1 MDQKLKDKKI
11 LITGGLG
18 FIGSNLA
25 RRAVEE
31 GAEVTLFVR
40 SGKSLENIQDIK
52 EKVSVIEGEISK
64 NEDLEKA
71 VKDKNYI
78 FHFAWQ
84 TDLKKSMANPEEDI
98 SEDLVGV
105 IKLLEVCKN
114 HNKDAKIIFAS
125 SVTVIGETDKLSP
138 NELDKENPLSI
149 YEANKLIAEKY
160 LKIYYD
166 VHGIKSTVLRISNV
180 FGERQRIDNPNRGIL
195 NFMIGRALRGE
206 DLTVYGDGEFVRD
219 YCYIQNYMDAFI
231 LSAISDKTNGEVF
244 TLGSGEGRTFNEVVR
259 KIKEIVE
266 EMSGKNVKITH
277 VPFPEGENKI
287 NKRNFIADFSKFTK
301 STGWKPEISFEN
313 GLRRTIEF
321 YYNKG
326 YK

>member
-195 NFMIGRALRGE
+195 NFMIGRALRG
-206 DLTVYGDGEFVRD
+206 
-219 YCYIQNYMDAFI
+219 
-231 LSAISDKTNGEVF
+231 
-244 TLGSGEGRTFNEVVR
+244 
-259 KIKEIVE
+259 
-266 EMSGKNVKITH
+266 
-277 VPFPEGENKI
+277 
-287 NKRNFIADFSKFTK
+287 
-301 STGWKPEISFEN
+301 
-313 GLRRTIEF
+313 
-321 YYNKG
+321 
-326 YK
+326 